1 MSIGQRIKEVRTQL
15 GITQAQ
21 LARRIGTTTQ
31 NISQYERNIRNP
43 KFATLQ
49 KIASALGCDVT
60 IFLPSQ
66 NENPEYFDSVKEQL
80 TAEQRE
86 EMNSIAKGEIEFESD
101 QVQKGKLDLLYMQ
114 LNNLGRQKVVSYA
127 EDLSK
132 LKEYQSEQPKEKL
145 IFHADK

>member
-21 LARRIGTTTQ
+21 LARRVGTTAQ

-49 KIASALGCDVT
+49 KIASALNCDVT

-66 NENPEYFDSVKEQL
+66 NENSEYFDSVKGHL
-80 TAEQRE
+80 TAEQQK
-86 EMNSIAKGEIEFESD
+86 EMDAIAKGENEFEKD
-101 QVQKGKLDLLYMQ
+101 QIQKGKLDSLYIQ
-114 LNNLGRQKVVSYA
+114 LNDLGRQKVVSYA

-132 LKEYQSEQPKEKL
+132 LKEYQ
-145 IFHADK
+145 